1 MGSFVQA
8 IEIDPAAAQP
18 RLKTRTVQVPEAV
31 VQRLS
36 TICPVS
42 ADQEMRIRMSR
53 DWWQLGSSWAVDNL
67 VGQITSLVA
76 RPADAAQ
83 VSAVMRVCNE
93 AKIPVIPACGR
104 SGGCGGL
111 VPVFGG
117 VTLDLTAMSGI
128 VSIDEASMIA
138 TVRPAT
144 FLIDLETELR
154 ARGFTLGHWPQSVE
168 VAMLGGA
175 IACRGAGQLAG
186 RYGKIEDMV
195 DGLEVVLADGRIIQT
210 GGAPR
215 ASAGPDLTQ
224 VFVGSEGTLGVITEC
239 RMRLRRKP
247 SHEYRMAFGVS
258 DLPQAMEAARRIVQ
272 AGATPAVLRCHEPK
286 EAQALFG
293 FDGVT
298 APLYVFDEG
307 DEIMVGAT
315 RAVVE
320 RECAGLLEPIGPEPV
335 DRWFEQRNEYAS
347 NLGLFPKGF
356 VFDTLDVAGPWSKLP
371 AIYDAVIEA
380 LSALPHIRAASG
392 RLTHAYPNGG
402 ALYFTMV
409 ARPPWEEREAAYNA
423 MWDVGTRAVLANGG
437 NVAHH
442 HGIGLNRSRFMKEA
456 LGPAHEVMQALKTA
470 LDPNGVCNPGKL
482 GFASPFGEVNW
493 P

>member
-1 MGSFVQA
+1 MGSYVAA
-8 IEIDPAAAQP
+8 IEIDPATVRTRLTTPTVELPDAVARQLAA
-18 RLKTRTVQVPEAV
+18 
-31 VQRLS
+31 
-36 TICPVS
+36 ICPTAS
-42 ADQEMRIRMSR
+42 DQETRVRMSR
-53 DWWQLGSSWAVDNL
+53 DWWQLGSSWAVDNTIGK
-67 VGQITSLVA
+67 VTSLVA
-76 RPADAAQ
+76 RPADTAQ
-83 VSAVMRVCNE
+83 VAAVMRICNE
-93 AKIPVIPACGR
+93 ARIPVIPACGR

-117 VTLDLTAMSGI
+117 VTLDLTDMGGI
-128 VSIDEASMIA
+128 VAIDETSMIA
-138 TVRPAT
+138 IVRPAT
-144 FLIDLETELR
+144 FLIDLENDLR

-175 IACRGAGQLAG
+175 LACRGAGQLAG

-195 DGLEVVLADGRIIQT
+195 DGLEVVLADGTILRT

-224 VFVGSEGTLGVITEC
+224 LFVGSEGTLGVITEC

-247 SHEYRMAFGVS
+247 AHEWRMAYGVKA
-258 DLPQAMEAARRIVQ
+258 LPQAMEVARRIVQ
-272 AGATPAVLRCHEPK
+272 TGATPAVLRCHEPR

-293 FDGVT
+293 YDGAI

-307 DEIMVGAT
+307 DEITVDAT
-315 RAVVE
+315 RAIVE
-320 RECAGLLEPIGPEPV
+320 RECAELQPLGPGPV
-335 DRWFEQRNEYAS
+335 DRWFEERNEYAG
-347 NLGLFPKGF
+347 NLGLFAKGF
-356 VFDTLDVAGPWSKLP
+356 VFDTLDVAGPWSRLP
-371 AIYDAVIEA
+371 AIYEAVLAA
-380 LSALPHIRAASG
+380 LNQVPGIRAATG

-409 ARPPWEEREAAYNA
+409 ARPPTEQREASYNA

-442 HGIGLNRSRFMKEA
+442 HGIGLNRARFMKEA
-456 LGPAHEVMQALKTA
+456 LGPAHDAMQAVKRA
-470 LDPNGVCNPGKL
+470 LDPHGICNPGKL
-482 GFASPFGEVNW
+482 GFASPFGTVNW